1 MSIGRTFLACI
12 VLLPCGVGAFEP
24 ADARALPADGAWV
37 RYRTATKSDDGTI
50 DYTGQLTIK
59 VVGRKI
65 ERVGPCRWVELQF
78 VGNENDK
85 DAKSIFKLLIPEKA
99 LLEQGRPLQHVVRGW
114 VKFGENDVEELTPAF
129 LNGGD
134 AGGQVDLSDQM
145 LFWPGVLRRARRV
158 AKPAAVEFQRNRL
171 NIPESFAGQ
180 HVAVFP
186 SLTSDA
192 KRTDTTDYEMWFHP
206 DVPVGFA
213 FARMHSKSSGG
224 DGPQFP
230 ELTTEYS
237 VEDAG
242 RDAKTLF
249 PENE

>member
-1 MSIGRTFLACI
+1 MLLPFI
-12 VLLPCGVGAFEP
+12 VLLPFGVGAFELN
-24 ADARALPADGAWV
+24 DASALPADGAWV
-37 RYRTATKSDDGTI
+37 QYRTANKSAGGKI
-50 DYTGQLTIK
+50 DHAGQLTIK
-59 VVGRKI
+59 VVGRTM

-99 LLEQGRPLQHVVRGW
+99 LLEEARPLQHVVRGW
-114 VKFGENDVEELTPAF
+114 VKYGNNGVEELTPAF

-145 LFWPGVLRRARRV
+145 LFWPGVLRRARPV
-158 AKPAAVEFQRNRL
+158 AKPATVEFQKNRL

-192 KRTDTTDYEMWFHP
+192 KRTDTTDYEMWFHA

-213 FARMHSKSSGG
+213 FARMHSKSTGG

-237 VEDAG
+237 IEDAG
-242 RDAKTLF
+242 RDAKTSL
-249 PENE
+249 PEND